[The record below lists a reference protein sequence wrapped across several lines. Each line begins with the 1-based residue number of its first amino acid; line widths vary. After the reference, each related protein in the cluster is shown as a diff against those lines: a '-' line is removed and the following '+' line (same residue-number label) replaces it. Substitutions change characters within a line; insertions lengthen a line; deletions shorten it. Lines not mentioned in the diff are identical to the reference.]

1 MSVQPSL
8 RAIAVSLLVDHHVAG
23 GRRQLDHQPVE
34 RLAHADLAAQPRG
47 MGEPEGEIEHVLLVL
62 AGRRQLVEPVLF
74 DDHMTGRAG
83 ERAFAG
89 AFDVDVVA
97 MGDLEHAEA
106 KRRLYFLAR
115 PVLEN
120 ERHLRH
126 SERPHHSPTRLSSSL
141 TDNPDKASRM
151 PRSMRRSANGLL
163 SSSSASAAALIS
175 SRPSPAIAPSRR
187 ARPASS
193 AARSSAASK
202 LPSLA
207 SAASSAS
214 RLRRASTRASV
225 SRRAVMSASAFSR
238 LS

>member
-1 MSVQPSL
+1 MSVQPSM

-47 MGEPEGEIEHVLLVL
+47 MGEPE
-62 AGRRQLVEPVLF
+62 
-74 DDHMTGRAG
+74 
-83 ERAFAG
+83 
-89 AFDVDVVA
+89 
-97 MGDLEHAEA
+97 GDLEHAEA

-175 SRPSPAIAPSRR
+175 SRLSPAIAPSRR

-225 SRRAVMSASAFSR
+225 SRRAVMSASA
-238 LS
+238 